1 MIDAIVRSEPFLLT
15 LTIALYL
22 LGGAIF
28 RRTKVVLLHPTLLTA
43 AAIIAFLSL
52 LDIDY
57 ATYRESTQIIDFAL
71 GLAVVALG
79 YLMYEQSERIT
90 RRELPVFAAT
100 LAGTIVGLL
109 SVVLIAKAF
118 GTERDI
124 ITSIAPKSVTV
135 PIAIAVAEPRGGLVA
150 VTSVVVFCTG
160 ILGSIFGPAV
170 LSLFCVK
177 YLSEEKGYEVH
188 TAIANTGGFSKE
200 ELAKIAERAEALG
213 AASHGIGTARAIEI
227 GAAEG
232 AMAGLAMAL
241 TGVATAVLFPIV
253 EKYLY

>member
-28 RRTKVVLLHPTLLTA
+28 RRTRVVLLHPTLLTA
-43 AAIIAFLSL
+43 AAVIAFLSL

-100 LAGTIVGLL
+100 LAGTIVGVL

-170 LSLFCVK
+170 LSLFGVK
-177 YLSEEKGYEVH
+177 DPMAKG
-188 TAIANTGGFSKE
+188 F
-200 ELAKIAERAEALG
+200 ALG

>member
-1 MIDAIVRSEPFLLT
+1 MIETLINSDIFLLT

-28 RRTKVVLLHPTLLTA
+28 RRTHIVFMHPTLLTA

-57 ATYRESTQIIDFAL
+57 ATYREATSIIDFAL

-79 YLMYEQSERIT
+79 YLMYEQSEKIRG
-90 RRELPVFAAT
+90 REKAVFAAT
-100 LAGTIVGLL
+100 LAGTVIGLL
-109 SVVLIAKAF
+109 SVVLIAQAF
-118 GTERDI
+118 GTEREI

-160 ILGSIFGPAV
+160 ILGSIIGPTV
-170 LSLFCVK
+170 LSMSGVK
-177 YLSEEKGYEVH
+177 DP
-188 TAIANTGGFSKE
+188 
-200 ELAKIAERAEALG
+200 LAKGFALG
-213 AASHGIGTARAIEI
+213 AASHGIGTARAIEL
-227 GAAEG
+227 GAIEG

-241 TGVATAVLFPIV
+241 TGVATAVLFPVV